1 MPMLKYRFWPIV
13 TALFS
18 LVTLAVLSS
27 CQQPP
32 PSKEVPTVETEIPET
47 AEYLVL
53 GMGCFW
59 GAEKRMSALP
69 GVLDVISGYA
79 GGDYSDPTY
88 RKILTSEY
96 LPGVVNH
103 AEVVKVVFDPQRTS
117 AEQVLI
123 GFWQSHDPTQ
133 GDRQGNDR
141 GSNYRS
147 TIYFVSDAHR
157 DAAFHTRDIYQ
168 GALSAAGHGPI
179 TTEIAPL
186 EAFYPAEE
194 YHQDYLKKNPSG
206 YCGLG
211 GTGVRYPGAESG
223 RSQESGT

>member
-1 MPMLKYRFWPIV
+1 MPRPKSRCWPILTV
-13 TALFS
+13 LFS

-27 CQQPP
+27 CQQPASSREAP
-32 PSKEVPTVETEIPET
+32 AVKKEIPET

-59 GAEKRMSALP
+59 GAEKHMAVLP
-69 GVLDVISGYA
+69 GVLDVVSGYA

-88 RKILTSEY
+88 RKILIKEY

-103 AEVVKVVFDPQRTS
+103 AEVVKVVFDPRQTS

-133 GDRQGNDR
+133 GNRQGNDR
-141 GSNYRS
+141 GSQYRS
-147 TIYFVSDAHR
+147 AIYFVSDAHR
-157 DAAFHTRDIYQ
+157 DAAFRTRDIYQ
-168 GALSAAGHGPI
+168 DALNASGYGPI

-186 EAFYPAEE
+186 KAFYSAEE
-194 YHQDYLKKNPSG
+194 YHQDYLTKNPNG

-211 GTGVRYPGAESG
+211 GTGVRYPGAGSG
-223 RSQESGT
+223 HSR